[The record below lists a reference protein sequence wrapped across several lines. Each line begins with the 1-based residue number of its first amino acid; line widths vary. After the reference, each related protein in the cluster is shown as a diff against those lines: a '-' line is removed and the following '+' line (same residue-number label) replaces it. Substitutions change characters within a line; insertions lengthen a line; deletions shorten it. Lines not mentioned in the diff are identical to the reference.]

1 MKNQLNK
8 ILSQLDSE
16 DANQQ
21 KLGYEALSIIEQILE
36 KNPVDIDM
44 LTLRMRLNADI
55 FQNTSKIIEDATFI
69 SENNQFKEDKMI
81 GYDWLWW
88 VYNDA
93 LSIPDKAENVIEE
106 QLVELQTLYDKSY
119 IKHEKESELLDKF
132 AFYKYEQKLTDDALD
147 LWYKAY
153 KKYPFFYNNGLAG
166 LKHLEKENYTI
177 AEEILL
183 THYTWSFDNEDG
195 YRLQYGIKLKEMYDA
210 KKLDKHPQLL
220 GLLFNIIRNEKEHFK
235 ITDKLD
241 FYEKYYPEVEK
252 WLEVYPNNA
261 LLVTA
266 IANTH
271 YFETKNYVK
280 AYEAFK
286 HLFNCEKHT
295 AYTDLDRIKKA
306 AKKSNND
313 FLSLPFKFSGPS
325 VHMYNTLSTFTILF
339 DKTKKNKKKK
349 KIAQIAI
356 QYGEVG
362 YQQYKDYLLHG
373 KGDTHNN
380 QPHLFAMLCNNYAN
394 ALGNYAE
401 TLKDDKEKELLYD
414 KAGSIHIEGFQM
426 SPFRENVENASYDYF
441 EGKNYQKSIESTQ
454 TVFKQYGKVL
464 SINERQKYF
473 LRLVKCYVGLR
484 DLENAEANYF
494 KAKELYNKI
503 GQGAKDA
510 AHYVIFSGKIFYEY
524 AVTEEKVYD
533 KYIPEMEWFLEQEVI
548 QEQEPKEVG
557 LVAYYLGLC
566 YNATNQK
573 DKAAKAFQKTVDN
586 LQDVDDWEF
595 YETKC
600 EEAEDA
606 LDDLGVKVIKRKKK
620 NNKSFFR
627 KILDA
632 LFFPFMI
639 LGLIGGALVAL
650 VQLMLKKED

>member
-1 MKNQLNK
+1 MKNQLKK

-36 KNPVDIDM
+36 KNPIDIDM

-119 IKHEKESELLDKF
+119 VKHEKESELLDKF
-132 AFYKYEQKLTDDALD
+132 AFYKYEQKLLDDALD

-286 HLFNCEKHT
+286 HLFNCENHT

-533 KYIPEMEWFLEQEVI
+533 KYIPEMEWFLEQEII

-573 DKAAKAFQKTVDN
+573 DKAAIAFQKTVDN
-586 LQDVDDWEF
+586 LQDVNDWEF

-627 KILDA
+627 KIIDT
-632 LFFPFMI
+632 LFLPFII
-639 LGLIGGALVAL
+639 LGIIGGALVAL
-650 VQLMLKKED
+650 VQLMMKKED

>member
-1 MKNQLNK
+1 MNKELKN
-8 ILSQLDSE
+8 ILGKLDNQ

-21 KLGYEALSIIEQILE
+21 ELGFEALAIIKEIL
-36 KNPVDIDM
+36 KQNPFDIDM
-44 LTLRMRLNADI
+44 LTLRMRLNTDI
-55 FQNTSKIIEDATFI
+55 FENTSQIIEDATFI
-69 SENNQFKEDKMI
+69 IENDQFKQDKMV
-81 GYDWLWW
+81 GYDWLFW
-88 VYNDA
+88 VYNDS
-93 LSIPDKAENVIEE
+93 LSMPDKAAEVIEE
-106 QLVELQTLYDKSY
+106 QLVEIQTLYKKRY
-119 IKHEKESELLDKF
+119 IKDEKESELLDKL
-132 AFYKYEQKLTDDALD
+132 ALLKHNNKQIDVALD

-153 KKYPFFYNNGLAG
+153 KKYPFFYNNGFVG
-166 LKHLEKENYTI
+166 LKHLEKENYKI

-183 THYTWSFDNEDG
+183 THYTWSFDSEDG

-210 KKLDKHPQLL
+210 KKLDKYPQLL
-220 GLLFNIIRNEKEHFK
+220 GLLFNIIRNEKNHFK

-252 WLEVYPNNA
+252 WLEIYPNNA

-271 YFETKNYVK
+271 YFDTKNYVK

-286 HLFNCEKHT
+286 LLFNCENHT
-295 AYTDLDRIKKA
+295 AYTDLDRVKKA

-325 VHMYNTLSTFTILF
+325 VHMYNTLSTFSILYN
-339 DKTKKNKKKK
+339 KTKKNKKKK

-362 YQQYKDYLLHG
+362 YQQYKDYLLFG
-373 KGDTHNN
+373 KGDTLNN

-401 TLKDDKEKELLYD
+401 TLKYDKEKELLYD

-426 SPFRENVENASYDYF
+426 SPFMENIENASYDYF

-454 TVFKQYGKVL
+454 TVFKQYGKEL

-473 LRLVKCYVGLR
+473 LRLVKCYVGLK

-510 AHYVIFSGKIFYEY
+510 AHYVIFSGKLFYEY

-566 YNATNQK
+566 YNATDQK
-573 DKAAKAFQKTVDN
+573 DKAAKAFQKTVDY
-586 LQDVDDWEF
+586 LQDIDDWEF

-620 NNKSFFR
+620 NNKSVFK
-627 KILDA
+627 KIVDI

-639 LGLIGGALVAL
+639 VGLMGAALVAL
-650 VQLMLKKED
+650 VQLMMKKEE